1 VGWRV
6 WVSTDLEPGKIFGR
20 FVFRGYIFDVADGVL
35 RAFED
40 GFDATVGKV
49 CGPSGQAEAVGLL
62 ASGVPEEDALDSAGD
77 KDVGSFVVFGVL

>member
-1 VGWRV
+1 VGLLRAV
-6 WVSTDLEPGKIFGR
+6 GAPVDCF
-20 FVFRGYIFDVADGVL
+20 ADGVL

-40 GFDATVGKV
+40 RFDATVGKV

-62 ASGVPEEDALDSAGD
+62 TSGVPEEDALDSAGD